1 MIWLV
6 VVLGLFLLGL
16 LRDRPRL
23 FVLGS
28 FASALIGLALLNIA
42 NPDAM
47 IVRENVARY
56 QADGKIDAYYLSE
69 LSADAT
75 PDLVA
80 ALGQLDEGTRATIE
94 NQLGYQHRLL
104 IEAADTQGW
113 PSWQLGRARA
123 LAAIEGA
130 NIAQRSARST
140 SLIKL
145 P

>member
-1 MIWLV
+1 VLV
-6 VVLGLFLLGL
+6 LFLLGL
-16 LRDRPRL
+16 LRERPRL

-28 FASALIGLALLNIA
+28 FVSALVCLALLNIA

-56 QADGKIDAYYLSE
+56 QADGKIDADYLSE

-80 ALGQLDEGTRATIE
+80 ALELLDDGTRATIE
-94 NQLGYQHRLL
+94 PALEEQHRILV
-104 IEAADTQGW
+104 AAAAKQGW
-113 PSWQLGRARA
+113 PSWQLGRAGA
-123 LAAIEGA
+123 VAAIEGA
-130 NIAQRSARST
+130 GIAQPAARST
-140 SLIKL
+140 SPIER